1 MKDLNSILYLLGAKV
16 VDSTKAMQDEE
27 MLAEIEDFL
36 EGFNRPTCRGMRVN
50 GVRVATWSSRDG
62 WSGIADRM
70 RSGCTRNLYG
80 WSEETALSK
89 SGLVVLVVQFKKALR
104 LQSVEQASC
113 KFLGGFYLAYRWI
126 WVTVCIHEFALNDRK
141 EDRSAH
147 LIVCHIVSPYG
158 LPAEV
163 AVRLTQ
169 PSLTSGQGSI
179 GRASLTPCRPCI
191 PRKLSLMLA
200 GQPCQLRSPYSDV
213 LTSRTTDTW
222 KSRPPTH
229 GSLEWTEGALE
240 AGTGVGFKRDG
251 LRPYSG
257 TPSGGCAG

>member
-16 VDSTKAMQDEE
+16 VDSTKAMQYVE

-36 EGFNRPTCRGMRVN
+36 EGFNRPTYRGMRVN

-80 WSEETALSK
+80 WSEEK
-89 SGLVVLVVQFKKALR
+89 SGLVVLVVQLKKALR
-104 LQSVEQASC
+104 LQGIEQASC

-163 AVRLTQ
+163 AVRLTR
-169 PSLTSGQGSI
+169 PSLTSGQGFI

-200 GQPCQLRSPYSDV
+200 GQPRRLRSPYSDV
-213 LTSRTTDTW
+213 LTSR
-222 KSRPPTH
+222 KRHLEKPSPHSRV
-229 GSLEWTEGALE
+229 
-240 AGTGVGFKRDG
+240 TGVDGRGIGSRDWG
-251 LRPYSG
+251 WLQ
-257 TPSGGCAG
+257 A